1 MHLDFGVA
9 WKFLP
14 ILLQASL
21 MTIALFVLSQVLGT
35 AAAFFVALAR
45 MSPRAW
51 LRRPAMAYIWVVRGT
66 PLLLHLFFV
75 YYAAPA
81 FGITLDAFPAAI
93 IAMSASAAAYNAEII
108 RAGLQAVHRGQLEA
122 AYAVGM
128 SYGQVV
134 RRIIVP
140 QAVRI
145 IIPPYMGNAI
155 SHCKNSSLASVITVP
170 ELMLTAQMIY
180 SSTYRV
186 NGKRVGRE
194 GTRRVSARELA
205 RTRAEI
211 GMVFQHFYLW
221 PHMIALENVIEGLV
235 TVKGMGVGEAAAKGR
250 ALLEKVGLTDKMEVY
265 PEHLSGGQR
274 QRVAIARALAM
285 EPRVMLFDEPTS
297 SLDPELVGEVLR
309 VMEQVASEGMTMV
322 VATHEM

>member
-9 WKFLP
+9 WKYLP

-35 AAAFFVALAR
+35 IAAFFVALAR

-51 LRRPAMAYIWVVRGT
+51 LPRPAIAHIWGVRGT
-66 PLLLHLFFV
+66 PLLPHLFFV

-81 FGITLDAFPAAI
+81 FGLTLDAFPAAI

-128 SYGQVV
+128 RYDQVL
-134 RRIIVP
+134 RRIVVP

-155 SHCKNSSLASVITVP
+155 SHCTKLTLAVVFTGPDVT
-170 ELMLTAQMIY
+170 LTAQ
-180 SSTYRV
+180 T
-186 NGKRVGRE
+186 
-194 GTRRVSARELA
+194 GT
-205 RTRAEI
+205 
-211 GMVFQHFYLW
+211 
-221 PHMIALENVIEGLV
+221 
-235 TVKGMGVGEAAAKGR
+235 
-250 ALLEKVGLTDKMEVY
+250 
-265 PEHLSGGQR
+265 
-274 QRVAIARALAM
+274 
-285 EPRVMLFDEPTS
+285 
-297 SLDPELVGEVLR
+297 
-309 VMEQVASEGMTMV
+309 
-322 VATHEM
+322 

>member
-1 MHLDFGVA
+1 MHLDFTVA

-21 MTIALFVLSQVLGT
+21 MTIALFVLSQLLGT
-35 AAAFFVALAR
+35 IAAFFVALAR

-51 LRRPAMAYIWVVRGT
+51 LRRPAIVYIWVVRGT

-108 RAGLQAVHRGQLEA
+108 RAGLAAVHRGQLEA

-128 SYGQVV
+128 TYGQVV
-134 RRIIVP
+134 RRIIV
-140 QAVRI
+140 
-145 IIPPYMGNAI
+145 PPYMGNAI

-180 SSTYRV
+180 SSTYRAIEILSV
-186 NGKRVGRE
+186 TGLIYLALTSCLSALQMYLERVTAYEQRGLGEGR
-194 GTRRVSARELA
+194 RRRLRLDAPL
-205 RTRAEI
+205 
-211 GMVFQHFYLW
+211 
-221 PHMIALENVIEGLV
+221 
-235 TVKGMGVGEAAAKGR
+235 
-250 ALLEKVGLTDKMEVY
+250 
-265 PEHLSGGQR
+265 
-274 QRVAIARALAM
+274 
-285 EPRVMLFDEPTS
+285 PTM
-297 SLDPELVGEVLR
+297 P
-309 VMEQVASEGMTMV
+309 AS
-322 VATHEM
+322 

>member
-9 WKFLP
+9 WKYLP
-14 ILLQASL
+14 ILLHASL

-35 AAAFFVALAR
+35 LAAFFVALAR
-45 MSPRAW
+45 MSPRGW

-81 FGITLDAFPAAI
+81 LGVTLDAFPAAI

-108 RAGLQAVHRGQLEA
+108 RAGLQAVHRGQVEA

-128 SYGQVV
+128 RYDQIV
-134 RRIIVP
+134 RRIVLP

-145 IIPPYMGNAI
+145 VIPPYMGNAI

-180 SSTYRV
+180 SSTYRAIEILSV
-186 NGKRVGRE
+186 TGVIYLALTSALTALQLYLE
-194 GTRRVSARELA
+194 RRTAYEARGLGGA
-205 RTRAEI
+205 RRRR
-211 GMVFQHFYLW
+211 L
-221 PHMIALENVIEGLV
+221 
-235 TVKGMGVGEAAAKGR
+235 R
-250 ALLEKVGLTDKMEVY
+250 
-265 PEHLSGGQR
+265 
-274 QRVAIARALAM
+274 
-285 EPRVMLFDEPTS
+285 
-297 SLDPELVGEVLR
+297 LDAPLPS
-309 VMEQVASEGMTMV
+309 MPA
-322 VATHEM
+322 

>member
-1 MHLDFGVA
+1 MHLDFAVA

-81 FGITLDAFPAAI
+81 FGLTLDAFPAAI

-108 RAGLQAVHRGQLEA
+108 RAGLQAVHRGQVEA

-128 SYGQVV
+128 RYSQLV
-134 RRIIVP
+134 RRIVVP

-145 IIPPYMGNAI
+145 VIPPYMGNAI

-180 SSTYRV
+180 SSTYRAIEILTV
-186 NGKRVGRE
+186 TGAIYLVP
-194 GTRRVSARELA
+194 TSCLSALQMYGAPLTAYEQR
-205 RTRAEI
+205 
-211 GMVFQHFYLW
+211 
-221 PHMIALENVIEGLV
+221 
-235 TVKGMGVGEAAAKGR
+235 GVGAGR
-250 ALLEKVGLTDKMEVY
+250 RRRLRLDAPL
-265 PEHLSGGQR
+265 P
-274 QRVAIARALAM
+274 
-285 EPRVMLFDEPTS
+285 
-297 SLDPELVGEVLR
+297 SLP
-309 VMEQVASEGMTMV
+309 AS
-322 VATHEM
+322 

>member
-9 WKFLP
+9 WKYLP

-35 AAAFFVALAR
+35 LAAFFVALAR
-45 MSPRAW
+45 MSPRGW
-51 LRRPAMAYIWVVRGT
+51 LRRPAMIYIWIVRGT

-81 FGITLDAFPAAI
+81 LGVTLDAFPAAI

-108 RAGLQAVHRGQLEA
+108 RAGLQAVHRGQVEA

-128 SYGQVV
+128 RYDQIV
-134 RRIIVP
+134 RRIVLP

-145 IIPPYMGNAI
+145 VIPPYMGNAI

-180 SSTYRV
+180 SSTYRAIEILSV
-186 NGKRVGRE
+186 TGLIYLALTSALTALQLYLERHTAYEARGL
-194 GTRRVSARELA
+194 GGARRRRL
-205 RTRAEI
+205 R
-211 GMVFQHFYLW
+211 
-221 PHMIALENVIEGLV
+221 
-235 TVKGMGVGEAAAKGR
+235 
-250 ALLEKVGLTDKMEVY
+250 
-265 PEHLSGGQR
+265 
-274 QRVAIARALAM
+274 
-285 EPRVMLFDEPTS
+285 
-297 SLDPELVGEVLR
+297 LDAPLPS
-309 VMEQVASEGMTMV
+309 MPAS
-322 VATHEM
+322 

>member
-1 MHLDFGVA
+1 MHLDFTVA
-9 WKFLP
+9 WRFLP

-35 AAAFFVALAR
+35 IAAFFVALAR

-51 LRRPAMAYIWVVRGT
+51 LRRPALVYIWVVRGT

-81 FGITLDAFPAAI
+81 FGMTLDAFPAAI

-128 SYGQVV
+128 TYGQVV

-140 QAVRI
+140 EAVRI
-145 IIPPYMGNAI
+145 IVPPYMGNAI

-170 ELMLTAQMIY
+170 EVMLTAQMIY
-180 SSTYRV
+180 SSTYRAIEILSAAGCIYLV
-186 NGKRVGRE
+186 LTSCLTGVQLWLERVTAYE
-194 GTRRVSARELA
+194 TRGLSRRRRRKL
-205 RTRAEI
+205 
-211 GMVFQHFYLW
+211 G
-221 PHMIALENVIEGLV
+221 LE
-235 TVKGMGVGEAAAKGR
+235 
-250 ALLEKVGLTDKMEVY
+250 
-265 PEHLSGGQR
+265 P
-274 QRVAIARALAM
+274 ALASGTA
-285 EPRVMLFDEPTS
+285 V
-297 SLDPELVGEVLR
+297 
-309 VMEQVASEGMTMV
+309 
-322 VATHEM
+322 

>member
-93 IAMSASAAAYNAEII
+93 IAMSASAAGSNAELI
-108 RAGLQAVHRGQLEA
+108 RAGIRAVHRARSCG
-122 AYAVGM
+122 
-128 SYGQVV
+128 SY
-134 RRIIVP
+134 R
-140 QAVRI
+140 
-145 IIPPYMGNAI
+145 
-155 SHCKNSSLASVITVP
+155 
-170 ELMLTAQMIY
+170 
-180 SSTYRV
+180 
-186 NGKRVGRE
+186 
-194 GTRRVSARELA
+194 
-205 RTRAEI
+205 
-211 GMVFQHFYLW
+211 
-221 PHMIALENVIEGLV
+221 
-235 TVKGMGVGEAAAKGR
+235 
-250 ALLEKVGLTDKMEVY
+250 
-265 PEHLSGGQR
+265 
-274 QRVAIARALAM
+274 
-285 EPRVMLFDEPTS
+285 
-297 SLDPELVGEVLR
+297 
-309 VMEQVASEGMTMV
+309 
-322 VATHEM
+322 

>member
-1 MHLDFGVA
+1 MHLDFTVA
-9 WKFLP
+9 WRFLP

-35 AAAFFVALAR
+35 IAAFFVALAG
-45 MSPRAW
+45 MSPGAW
-51 LRRPAMAYIWVVRGT
+51 LRGPTMAYIWVVRGT

-128 SYGQVV
+128 RYGQVI

-140 QAVRI
+140 QAVRV

-155 SHCKNSSLASVITVP
+155 SHTKNSSLASVITVP

-180 SSTYRV
+180 SSTYRAIEILTV
-186 NGKRVGRE
+186 AGAIYLVLTSVLTALQLYFEWVTAYEQRGLAAGR
-194 GTRRVSARELA
+194 RRRL
-205 RTRAEI
+205 R
-211 GMVFQHFYLW
+211 
-221 PHMIALENVIEGLV
+221 
-235 TVKGMGVGEAAAKGR
+235 
-250 ALLEKVGLTDKMEVY
+250 
-265 PEHLSGGQR
+265 
-274 QRVAIARALAM
+274 
-285 EPRVMLFDEPTS
+285 
-297 SLDPELVGEVLR
+297 LDR
-309 VMEQVASEGMTMV
+309 
-322 VATHEM
+322 

>member
-155 SHCKNSSLASVITVP
+155 SHCKNSSLASVILTVTGAIYLVLTSCLSALQMYG
-170 ELMLTAQMIY
+170 ERLTAYEQ
-180 SSTYRV
+180 R
-186 NGKRVGRE
+186 GLDEGR
-194 GTRRVSARELA
+194 RRRL
-205 RTRAEI
+205 R
-211 GMVFQHFYLW
+211 
-221 PHMIALENVIEGLV
+221 
-235 TVKGMGVGEAAAKGR
+235 
-250 ALLEKVGLTDKMEVY
+250 
-265 PEHLSGGQR
+265 
-274 QRVAIARALAM
+274 
-285 EPRVMLFDEPTS
+285 
-297 SLDPELVGEVLR
+297 LDAP
-309 VMEQVASEGMTMV
+309 
-322 VATHEM
+322 

>member
-1 MHLDFGVA
+1 MHLDFSVA

-14 ILLQASL
+14 ILLQAAV
-21 MTIALFVLSQVLGT
+21 MTVALTVLSQTIGT
-35 AAAFFVALAR
+35 IAALFLALAR
-45 MSPRAW
+45 MSTRGW
-51 LRRPAMAYIWVVRGT
+51 LRGPTMAYIWVVRGT

-128 SYGQVV
+128 RYGQVI

-140 QAVRI
+140 QAVRV

-155 SHCKNSSLASVITVP
+155 SHTKNSSLASVITVP

-180 SSTYRV
+180 SSTYR
-186 NGKRVGRE
+186 
-194 GTRRVSARELA
+194 AI
-205 RTRAEI
+205 EI
-211 GMVFQHFYLW
+211 LTVAGAIYLC
-221 PHMIALENVIEGLV
+221 
-235 TVKGMGVGEAAAKGR
+235 
-250 ALLEKVGLTDKMEVY
+250 LTSC
-265 PEHLSGGQR
+265 LSGLQVYFERVTAYEQR
-274 QRVAIARALAM
+274 GLGEGRRRRLRLDQPL
-285 EPRVMLFDEPTS
+285 P
-297 SLDPELVGEVLR
+297 SLPE
-309 VMEQVASEGMTMV
+309 S
-322 VATHEM
+322 

>member
-180 SSTYRV
+180 SSTYR
-186 NGKRVGRE
+186 
-194 GTRRVSARELA
+194 AI
-205 RTRAEI
+205 EI
-211 GMVFQHFYLW
+211 LTVAGAIYLC
-221 PHMIALENVIEGLV
+221 
-235 TVKGMGVGEAAAKGR
+235 
-250 ALLEKVGLTDKMEVY
+250 LTSC
-265 PEHLSGGQR
+265 LSGLQVYFERVTAYEQR
-274 QRVAIARALAM
+274 GLGEGRRRRLRLDQPL
-285 EPRVMLFDEPTS
+285 P
-297 SLDPELVGEVLR
+297 SLPE
-309 VMEQVASEGMTMV
+309 S
-322 VATHEM
+322 

>member
-1 MHLDFGVA
+1 MHLDFSVA

-14 ILLQASL
+14 ILLQAAV
-21 MTIALFVLSQVLGT
+21 MTVALTVLSQTIGT
-35 AAAFFVALAR
+35 IAAFFLALAR
-45 MSPRAW
+45 MSPRGW
-51 LRRPAMAYIWVVRGT
+51 LRGPTMAYIWVVRGT

-128 SYGQVV
+128 RYGQVI

-140 QAVRI
+140 QAVRV

-155 SHCKNSSLASVITVP
+155 SHTKNSSLASVITVP

-180 SSTYRV
+180 SSTYR
-186 NGKRVGRE
+186 
-194 GTRRVSARELA
+194 AI
-205 RTRAEI
+205 EI
-211 GMVFQHFYLW
+211 LTVAGAIYLC
-221 PHMIALENVIEGLV
+221 
-235 TVKGMGVGEAAAKGR
+235 
-250 ALLEKVGLTDKMEVY
+250 LTSC
-265 PEHLSGGQR
+265 LSGLQVYFERVTAYEQR
-274 QRVAIARALAM
+274 GLGEGRRRRLRLDQPL
-285 EPRVMLFDEPTS
+285 P
-297 SLDPELVGEVLR
+297 SLPE
-309 VMEQVASEGMTMV
+309 S
-322 VATHEM
+322 